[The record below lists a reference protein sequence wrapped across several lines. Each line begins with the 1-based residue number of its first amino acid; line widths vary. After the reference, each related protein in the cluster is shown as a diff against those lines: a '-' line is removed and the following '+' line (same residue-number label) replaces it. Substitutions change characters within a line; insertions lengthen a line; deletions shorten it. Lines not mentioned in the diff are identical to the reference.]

1 MVSIM
6 KLTLQQLTEQS
17 GVPSRTIRYYIQ
29 QGLLPAPQGQKR
41 GAYYTDS
48 HLADL
53 LRIRQWQ
60 EAGLS
65 LEAIGNLLQAREEAP
80 LAPARPGAVEV
91 RSHLII
97 ADGLELVVSPDR
109 ARLSQ
114 AQLRRLFQ
122 TIQQAHQQLLD
133 ESDNDN
139 NQE

>member
-1 MVSIM
+1 MVAIM

-29 QGLLPAPQGQKR
+29 QGLLPAPKGQKR